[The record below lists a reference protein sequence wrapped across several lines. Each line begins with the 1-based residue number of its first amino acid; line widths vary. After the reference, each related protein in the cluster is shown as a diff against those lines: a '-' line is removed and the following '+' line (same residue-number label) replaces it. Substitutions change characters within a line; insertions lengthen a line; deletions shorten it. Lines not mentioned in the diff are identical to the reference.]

1 MWCCDQPAISDA
13 AIVHLRGIH
22 TLVMNHCNQA
32 TLTGAGFAHLQGIH
46 ALGMFKCRAY
56 LVAAARDLGL
66 PVNTRVCTSEGA
78 LHYPFDEHG
87 WGK

>member
-32 TLTGAGFAHLQGIH
+32 TLTGAGFAHLQGNR
-46 ALGMFKCRAY
+46 ALGMSNSRAD
-56 LVAAARDLGL
+56 LVAAARPGPARENAPVDVQWGAALDL
-66 PVNTRVCTSEGA
+66 
-78 LHYPFDEHG
+78 
-87 WGK
+87 